1 MPRKLYINLPV
12 KDLARSTE
20 FFTKLGFSFNPMFS
34 TESMGC
40 LVIND
45 DGYVLLHVESQFATF
60 TDKQIADTTKSAE
73 AIVTLSADGREEVDT
88 LIDNAIAAGGRS
100 PRDPDDQGAMYQRAF
115 EDLDGHLWEAVFVD
129 MAAMQAQ
136 A

>member
-12 KDLARSTE
+12 KDLAKSTE
-20 FFTKLGFSFNPMFS
+20 FFTKLGFSFNPMFA
-34 TESMGC
+34 TETMGC

-45 DGYVLLHVESQFATF
+45 DGYVLLHAESQFSTF
-60 TDKQIADTTKSAE
+60 TDKQITDTTTSTE
-73 AIVTLSADGREEVDT
+73 AIVTLSADGREDVDA

-100 PRDPDDQGAMYQRAF
+100 PRDADDQGAMYQRAF